1 MPRHGPARR
10 RRARPHPGAL
20 LLLIPALVVAGCGFF
35 QPEEIRPC
43 PRVSVLDDAGR
54 AVQYRD
60 GAGRDLTDVTYQ
72 ARIDDVQ
79 SSCSYDKQELTVN
92 ATVIILAQRGP
103 ASRGAEANFPFFVAV
118 TDRDQNILAKEVFDS
133 VVEFPEGRRRAGVFE
148 EVEQQIALRDEETG
162 DDYEIIVGFQLSRDQ
177 LDRNRARRTF

>member
-1 MPRHGPARR
+1 
-10 RRARPHPGAL
+10 
-20 LLLIPALVVAGCGFF
+20 
-35 QPEEIRPC
+35 
-43 PRVSVLDDAGR
+43 
-54 AVQYRD
+54 
-60 GAGRDLTDVTYQ
+60 
-72 ARIDDVQ
+72 
-79 SSCSYDKQELTVN
+79 
-92 ATVIILAQRGP
+92 VIILAQRGP